1 MIAVT
6 ESVFGPAND
15 LAAHRA
21 NNTAEDVLYNIN
33 HFMQLAD
40 SPDVEDHDTALEIE
54 HLLRDKLTTRQNKA
68 VTCYCCCAMTLEQ
81 TAEAMDCSPQ
91 NVSQLLRTALNAI
104 KKAVSDDKA

>member
-1 MIAVT
+1 MIA
-6 ESVFGPAND
+6 ESAFGRPND
-15 LAAHRA
+15 LALHRE
-21 NNTAEDVLYNIN
+21 NRTPEDVLYNIN

-54 HLLRDKLTTRQNKA
+54 HLLRDKLTRRQNKA

-81 TAEAMDCSPQ
+81 TAEAMECSPQ